1 MNAITVQNPGLY
13 SLIVDPGRHG
23 FGALGVPPSAALDD
37 YACRALYH
45 LTGNAGAPVIEAIGP
60 RFALRFDADVTC
72 AITGARVKAFLG
84 ESFLRPWTAF
94 PVKRGAI
101 LRIRD
106 VMEGFRYYI
115 GFSGTMGITRV
126 MGSYATNLECGFGGL
141 NGRRLNAGDAIAI
154 AGIHEPDERRIPGSL
169 IPAMHAPHKLRVLA
183 GPEADCF
190 TEDSHRRFWER
201 GAQTLFTVSK
211 LSNRT
216 GIRLEGTPLQFRE
229 DAPKS
234 IVSEGIL
241 AGTVQV
247 PGDGLP
253 IIMLHERTIG
263 GYARAAVIARADLD
277 RLAHLA
283 PGDFVIFEKIGLEA
297 AEDLWK
303 ERQRRLASFQ
313 PPPPAASS

>member
-1 MNAITVQNPGLY
+1 MNTITVQNPGLY

-23 FGALGVPPSAALDD
+23 FGALGVPPSSALDD

-45 LTGNAGAPVIEAIGP
+45 LTGNADAPVIEVVGP

-72 AITGARVKAFLG
+72 AITGARVKAYLD
-84 ESFLRPWTAF
+84 ESFVQPWTAF
-94 PVKRGAI
+94 PVKRGTT
-101 LRIRD
+101 LRIRE
-106 VMEGFRYYI
+106 VAEGFRYYI
-115 GFSGTMGITRV
+115 GFSGTMAVTRV

-141 NGRRLNAGDAIAI
+141 NGQRLNAGDAIALT
-154 AGIHEPDERRIPGSL
+154 GIHKPDGKPIPGSL
-169 IPAMHAPHKLRVLA
+169 IPPMHPPHKLRVLE
-183 GPEADCF
+183 GPEADYF
-190 TEDSHRRFWER
+190 TEDARSRFWER
-201 GAQTLFTVSK
+201 GAQTLFTVSR

-216 GIRLEGTPLQFRE
+216 GIRLEGTPLQFQE

-297 AEDLWK
+297 AETLWH
-303 ERQRRLASFQ
+303 ERRRRMVSFQ
-313 PPPPAASS
+313 PVHSP

>member
-23 FGALGVPPSAALDD
+23 YGDAGVPPSSALDD

-45 LTGNAGAPVIEAIGP
+45 LTGNAGAPVIEAVGP

-72 AITGARVKAFLG
+72 AITGARVNAFLDA
-84 ESFLRPWTAF
+84 SFVRPWTAF
-94 PVKRGAI
+94 PVKRGTT
-101 LRIRD
+101 LRIRE
-106 VMEGFRYYI
+106 VVEGFRYYI
-115 GFSGTMGITRV
+115 GFSGTMGIPRV

-141 NGRRLNAGDAIAI
+141 NGQRLNAGDAIAI
-154 AGIHEPDERRIPGSL
+154 AGIHEPDEKRVPGSL
-169 IPAMHAPHKLRVLA
+169 IPPMHASHKLRVMA
-183 GPEADCF
+183 GPEADYF
-190 TEDSHRRFWER
+190 TEDSRCRFWER
-201 GAQTLFTVSK
+201 GAQSIFTVSR

-216 GIRLEGTPLQFRE
+216 GIRLEGTPLQFQE

-277 RLAHLA
+277 RLAHMA
-283 PGDFVIFEKIGLEA
+283 PGDFVIFEKIDLKMAEA
-297 AEDLWK
+297 LWREK
-303 ERQRRLASFQ
+303 QGRIASFQ
-313 PPPPAASS
+313 VHSS